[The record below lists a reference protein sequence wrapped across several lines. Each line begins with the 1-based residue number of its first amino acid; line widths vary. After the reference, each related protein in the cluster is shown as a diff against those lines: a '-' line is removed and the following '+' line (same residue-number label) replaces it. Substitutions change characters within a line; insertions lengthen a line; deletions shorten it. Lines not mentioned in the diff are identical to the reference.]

1 MKILYLIDHLETNY
15 PRDQNYIIRFMME
28 RGHDVEVVTSKDPK
42 FEQYNGFF
50 FPRVKILR
58 CPAILRVKK
67 AKIYFNPIVLGK
79 LYKTYDAVHSFTF
92 FTFSSIHAILAKS
105 NVKLIRA
112 EVGPPDGLTFVK
124 AKHGIYSLLVN
135 MYKNCYDYF
144 TAYNQVEKRSL
155 ELLGF
160 PKERIIIL
168 PPMVDFE
175 RFSSLQRNFTDDLVS
190 IGTIARIS
198 PEKGIHRIIPIMK
211 KVLKVQDARPKYKL
225 VLAGRID
232 DPNYARGILMNL
244 RNMLGSSFAYLG
256 EVAPPYSFY
265 KNVDVVIVPSIDE
278 TGAITVLEA
287 MSAGKIVI
295 ASNIYPINLYI
306 TDGINGFLFNTCGEA
321 SRKVLDIIEN
331 NVDVERITSK
341 AREYAKKHD
350 YKVVCRNLE
359 EVYYRGS
366 SR

>member
-1 MKILYLIDHLETNY
+1 MKILYLIDYLETNY
-15 PRDQNYIIRFMME
+15 PRDQNYVIRFMME
-28 RGHDVEVVTSKDPK
+28 RGHDIEVVTSKDPK
-42 FEQYNGFF
+42 FEQYDAFF

-58 CPAILRVKK
+58 CPVVLRVKK
-67 AKIYFNPIVLGK
+67 AKIYFDPIVLRK
-79 LYKTYDAVHSFTF
+79 IYQTYDVIHSFTF
-92 FTFSSIHAILAKS
+92 FTFSSIHAIFAKS
-105 NVKLIRA
+105 RVKVIRT
-112 EVGPPDGLTFVK
+112 EVGSPDGLNFVK

-175 RFSSLQRNFTDDLVS
+175 RFSSLQRNCMEDLVS
-190 IGTIARIS
+190 IGIIARIS

-211 KVLKVQDARPKYKL
+211 KVLKMRDAHPKCKL

-232 DPNYARGILMNL
+232 DSNYARRILTDL
-244 RNMLGSSFAYLG
+244 RKMLGSSFAYLG
-256 EVAPPYSFY
+256 EVAPPYNFY
-265 KNVDVVIVPSIDE
+265 ETVDVVIVPSIDE

-306 TDGINGFLFNTCGEA
+306 IDGINGFLFNTYSEA
-321 SRKVLDIIEN
+321 SRKVLDVIEN
-331 NVDVERITSK
+331 NVDIGKITSK
-341 AREYAKKHD
+341 AQEYAKRHD
-350 YKVVCRNLE
+350 YKVVCRKLE
-359 EVYYRGS
+359 EVYYRGFS
-366 SR
+366 K